1 MNLPLASVTIFG
13 RFAFFLRA
21 AAALPLDS
29 GIVIV
34 TVTVHGV
41 EVHVIVSV
49 TVVLVLVPV
58 PSRVEAGTTLSTSV
72 PQLLT
77 LARLCTSPL

>member
-1 MNLPLASVTIFG
+1 
-13 RFAFFLRA
+13 
-21 AAALPLDS
+21 
-29 GIVIV
+29 
-34 TVTVHGV
+34 
-41 EVHVIVSV
+41 VHVIVSV